1 LTMKS
6 GVECEYFL
14 ISPDGNSIADP
25 RDTQSKPCYD
35 QSALMR
41 RYDLIK
47 EICDCMIEMG
57 WGPYQNDHEDA
68 NGQFEMNWDYS
79 DCLKTA
85 DRHTFF
91 KYMVK
96 TIAEKHGL
104 RATFMPK
111 PFENLTGNGCHAHI
125 SVWDGKKNKFLDNSN
140 NLGLSKMAYNFL
152 GGVIK
157 HASSLSAFFNP
168 TINSYRRINAPPT
181 KSGASWSPSSISYT
195 GNNRTH
201 MIRIP
206 DPGRFELRLM
216 DGSANPYLL
225 QAGVLAAGI
234 NGIRKRVNPGK
245 PLFCNMY
252 TDHKKYPNLKK
263 LPNTLEESLDMLNS
277 NTILKNA
284 FGKDVLNSYLKL
296 KNSEIWKWKNWEI
309 SWSLSKQSS
318 SEKNIK
324 ILLVHGFGASKNH
337 WRHNQDFLGKFSNC
351 FAIDLLG
358 FGKSSQPS
366 ALLNYEP
373 DKENSI
379 KYSFDLWGNQISTF
393 CAEVIKSPVYLV
405 GNSIGGVIA
414 LKAAEILKDNCKGI
428 ILIDCAQRTMD
439 DKRLKKSDILMNLLR
454 PVLKTIVRQRLISN
468 TLFTRAANPKVIK
481 RILEQAYPSGK
492 NIDKELIEIL
502 YQPSQRKNSKEA
514 FRGFIN
520 LFDDYLATDLFDKVN
535 APIQLIWG
543 EKDPWES
550 LNEAKEWKNK
560 FRNIKRLDVIKNA
573 GHCPHD
579 EEPEETNK
587 LICEFLQETK

>member
-1 LTMKS
+1 MSKNLFQIAKQKKIKYFLISFVDLFGVLRSKLVPAHAIKEMQNAGAGFAGFAAWLDMTPADSDMFGIPDPDSLIQLPWNKEVGWLASDLWMNGKPVDASPRVMLKNQIKKLKKQNLTMKS

-125 SVWDGKKNKFLDNSN
+125 SVWDGKKNKFLDKSN
-140 NLGLSKMAYNFL
+140 ELGLTKMAYNFL

-225 QAGVLAAGI
+225 QASVLAAGI
-234 NGIRKRVNPGK
+234 NGIKNKIDPGK
-245 PLFCNMY
+245 PLHCNMY
-252 TDHKKYPNLKK
+252 EDFAKYPDLPKLPDELDQSLKK
-263 LPNTLEESLDMLNS
+263 LKQNKEMNEAFGTDVIDSYIKLRSTEIKEFNNVEKFDKSKPITKWERQNTL
-277 NTILKNA
+277 
-284 FGKDVLNSYLKL
+284 
-296 KNSEIWKWKNWEI
+296 
-309 SWSLSKQSS
+309 
-318 SEKNIK
+318 
-324 ILLVHGFGASKNH
+324 
-337 WRHNQDFLGKFSNC
+337 
-351 FAIDLLG
+351 
-358 FGKSSQPS
+358 
-366 ALLNYEP
+366 
-373 DKENSI
+373 
-379 KYSFDLWGNQISTF
+379 
-393 CAEVIKSPVYLV
+393 
-405 GNSIGGVIA
+405 
-414 LKAAEILKDNCKGI
+414 
-428 ILIDCAQRTMD
+428 DC
-439 DKRLKKSDILMNLLR
+439 
-454 PVLKTIVRQRLISN
+454 
-468 TLFTRAANPKVIK
+468 
-481 RILEQAYPSGK
+481 
-492 NIDKELIEIL
+492 
-502 YQPSQRKNSKEA
+502 
-514 FRGFIN
+514 
-520 LFDDYLATDLFDKVN
+520 
-535 APIQLIWG
+535 
-543 EKDPWES
+543 
-550 LNEAKEWKNK
+550 
-560 FRNIKRLDVIKNA
+560 
-573 GHCPHD
+573 
-579 EEPEETNK
+579 
-587 LICEFLQETK
+587 

>member
-1 LTMKS
+1 MSKNLFKIAKEKKIKYFLISFVDLFGVLRSKLVPAHAIKEMQETGAGFAGFAAWLDMTPADSDMFGIPDPDSLIQLPWNKEVGWLASDLWMNGKPVDASPRVMLKKQIKKLSKQGLTMKS

-14 ISPDGNSIADP
+14 ISPDGSSIADP

-125 SVWDGKKNKFLDNSN
+125 SVWDGKKNKFLDKSN
-140 NLGLSKMAYNFL
+140 QLGLSKMAYNFL

-181 KSGASWSPSSISYT
+181 KSGATWSPSSISYT

-225 QAGVLAAGI
+225 QASVLAAGI
-234 NGIRKRVNPGK
+234 NGIKNKIDPGK
-245 PLFCNMY
+245 PLDCNMY
-252 TDHKKYPNLKK
+252 EDFAKYPDLPK
-263 LPNTLEESLDMLNS
+263 LPDELDQSLKQLKQNKEMNEAFGVDVIDSYIKLRSIEIKEFDNVEKFDKSKPITKWERQNTL
-277 NTILKNA
+277 
-284 FGKDVLNSYLKL
+284 
-296 KNSEIWKWKNWEI
+296 
-309 SWSLSKQSS
+309 
-318 SEKNIK
+318 
-324 ILLVHGFGASKNH
+324 
-337 WRHNQDFLGKFSNC
+337 
-351 FAIDLLG
+351 
-358 FGKSSQPS
+358 
-366 ALLNYEP
+366 
-373 DKENSI
+373 
-379 KYSFDLWGNQISTF
+379 
-393 CAEVIKSPVYLV
+393 
-405 GNSIGGVIA
+405 
-414 LKAAEILKDNCKGI
+414 
-428 ILIDCAQRTMD
+428 DC
-439 DKRLKKSDILMNLLR
+439 
-454 PVLKTIVRQRLISN
+454 
-468 TLFTRAANPKVIK
+468 
-481 RILEQAYPSGK
+481 
-492 NIDKELIEIL
+492 
-502 YQPSQRKNSKEA
+502 
-514 FRGFIN
+514 
-520 LFDDYLATDLFDKVN
+520 
-535 APIQLIWG
+535 
-543 EKDPWES
+543 
-550 LNEAKEWKNK
+550 
-560 FRNIKRLDVIKNA
+560 
-573 GHCPHD
+573 
-579 EEPEETNK
+579 
-587 LICEFLQETK
+587 